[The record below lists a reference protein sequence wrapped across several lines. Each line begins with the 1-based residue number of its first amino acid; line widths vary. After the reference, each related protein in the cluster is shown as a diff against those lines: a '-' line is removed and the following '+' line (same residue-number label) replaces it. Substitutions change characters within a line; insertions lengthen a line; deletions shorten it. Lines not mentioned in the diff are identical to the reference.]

1 MMEYWSEEEEEE
13 EEEELL
19 ELMMG
24 QLWLLE
30 MNKYWS

>member
-1 MMEYWSEEEEEE
+1 MEYWSEEEEEE

-19 ELMMG
+19 MG

>member
-1 MMEYWSEEEEEE
+1 MMEYWSEEEEE